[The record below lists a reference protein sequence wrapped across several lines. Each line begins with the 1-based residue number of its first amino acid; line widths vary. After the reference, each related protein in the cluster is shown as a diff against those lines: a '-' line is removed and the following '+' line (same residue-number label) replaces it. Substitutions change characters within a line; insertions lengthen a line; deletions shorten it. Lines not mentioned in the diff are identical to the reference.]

1 MNPYEVLGVPEGADE
16 ETIKRAYKELVKKYH
31 PDKYVNN
38 PLADLASEKL
48 KEVNKAYDMLTNK
61 TGGTGGGGG
70 YSGDYSGGGS
80 YYSQSGQPSFQNVRI
95 LINMRNYAAAAAM
108 LNSLPHTAEW
118 NYLMGLCKI
127 NAGMYDAGISFIRT
141 AVNMDPNNLE
151 YRSTL
156 NNIENRN
163 ATYRQ
168 YNTGTGCMGD
178 PCSCCTNL
186 LCADC
191 CCECMG
197 GDLISCC

>member
-1 MNPYEVLGVPEGADE
+1 MNPYEVLGVPENADQ

-48 KEVNKAYDMLTNK
+48 KEINKAYDMLTKN
-61 TGGTGGGGG
+61 
-70 YSGDYSGGGS
+70 
-80 YYSQSGQPSFQNVRI
+80 SQSTSYTGSNSNWNSGYNRYNTDSNSFQSVRM
-95 LINMRNYAAAAAM
+95 LIGMRQYAQAINI

-118 NYLMGLCKI
+118 NYLMGVCRI
-127 NAGMYDAGISFIRT
+127 NMGMYDSGIQFLRT
-141 AVNMDPNNLE
+141 AVQMEPNNLE

-156 NNIENRN
+156 NNVDSRN
-163 ATYRQ
+163 TTYRQ
-168 YNTGTGCMGD
+168 YDTMSGCGGD
-178 PCSCCTNL
+178 PCSCCSNL

-191 CCECMG
+191 CCECLG